1 MSRAVRIAAHG
12 ISIEL
17 PPGWEG
23 RIFRRGDA
31 GPILHAGTFALHEHD
46 GDFGAA
52 ATGRMR
58 PSDRFLAL
66 IEYRPGGTLRAGHGL
81 FAHPGPPRPPQA
93 HEFSPRQLQVTR
105 RGQLGWQRFFSA
117 SGRALCL
124 YEVVAPGAKSEPE
137 LIRDLKR
144 VLGTLRLAEGF
155 AGRPH
160 PRG

>member
-1 MSRAVRIAAHG
+1 VSRAVRIAAHG

-23 RIFRRGDA
+23 RIFRRGEA
-31 GPILHAGTFALHEHD
+31 GPILHAATFALHAHD

-58 PSDRFLAL
+58 SDDRFIAL
-66 IEYRPGGTLRAGHGL
+66 IEYRPEGSLRAGHGL
-81 FAHPGPPRPPQA
+81 FADAGPPRPPHA
-93 HEFSPRQLQVTR
+93 HEFGPRQLQVTR

-124 YEVVAPGAKSEPE
+124 YAVVAPGARSAPE
-137 LIRDLKR
+137 LIRELNG
-144 VLGTLRLAEGF
+144 VVGTLRLDAGF
-155 AGRPH
+155 AGRAQPT
-160 PRG
+160 G